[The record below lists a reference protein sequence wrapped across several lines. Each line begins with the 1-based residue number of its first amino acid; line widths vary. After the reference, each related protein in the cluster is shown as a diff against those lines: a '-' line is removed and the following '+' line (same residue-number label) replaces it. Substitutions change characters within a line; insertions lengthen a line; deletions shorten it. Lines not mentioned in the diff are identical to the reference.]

1 VSHDATGVCAVD
13 RGGPR
18 RGAGDAAIYATL
30 RARALAISVE
40 HPSPEAR
47 LQPLCDAF
55 WEALAPRGVSW
66 IGFYVAE
73 AADGTIADSIAA
85 EGAVDRSR
93 SSMEAPRASGEP
105 HLVLVARRD
114 KPACSPIGLHGV
126 CGQAFREEL
135 VRLVDDVAL
144 LGNAYVACDPR
155 DRSEIVI
162 PIYRNGV
169 LWGVL
174 DADSHE
180 VACFGESDIDGL
192 SGVLRVA
199 GLLPR
204 ELTVRAD
211 RLRTAPP
218 LL

>member
-1 VSHDATGVCAVD
+1 MVGSGPK
-13 RGGPR
+13 GGGAPR
-18 RGAGDAAIYATL
+18 RGAGDPASYGAL

-40 HPSPEAR
+40 HPSPEDR

-55 WEALAPRGVSW
+55 WEVLAPRGVSW
-66 IGFYVAE
+66 IGFYLIE
-73 AADGTIADSIAA
+73 APDGTLADSIAA
-85 EGAVDRSR
+85 EGEVDRSR
-93 SSMEAPRASGEP
+93 SSMEALQASGEP
-105 HLVLVARRD
+105 HLILAARRD

-126 CGQAFREEL
+126 CGQAFREEV

-162 PIYRNGV
+162 PVYRNGG

-180 VACFGESDIDGL
+180 VACFGDSDIEGL
-192 SGVLRVA
+192 QGVLRVA

-204 ELTVRAD
+204 ELPLRAD
-211 RLRTAPP
+211 RLRSASP